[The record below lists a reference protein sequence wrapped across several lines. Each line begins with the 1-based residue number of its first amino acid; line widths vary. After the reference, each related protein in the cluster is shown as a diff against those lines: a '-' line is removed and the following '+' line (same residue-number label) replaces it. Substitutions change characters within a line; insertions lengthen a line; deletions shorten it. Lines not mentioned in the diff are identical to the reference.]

1 MICTPA
7 STVCSGSSRW
17 PRYCFPSQIAILAF
31 FSASL
36 HWCLRSDIFP
46 VLRFSLN
53 TSEKV
58 LLYVFL
64 HHELSVLSVMPN
76 QPQISSRVHCN
87 PHRLSNCFWSMFFL
101 GLPVRAILSPF
112 HPLFFNFARA
122 CKAKSPCVCM
132 SLIPPKPLCA
142 GGKRVPALP
151 VSAVPVSPVAG
162 SKSATFF
169 DSLYYP
175 HRAGGLSFRIPRSP
189 AVFGGI
195 YTRAPIR
202 G

>member
-1 MICTPA
+1 MICTPLSA
-7 STVCSGSSRW
+7 CCSGSSFCPKYCL
-17 PRYCFPSQIAILAF
+17 PRKIAILAF

-87 PHRLSNCFWSMFFL
+87 PHRLSNWFWSMFFL

-112 HPLFFNFARA
+112 HPLFFDFARA
-122 CKAKSPCVCM
+122 FRLFRPFFEDELHLSINLFFVFHKHAD
-132 SLIPPKPLCA
+132 L
-142 GGKRVPALP
+142 KRFQNVLEIGC
-151 VSAVPVSPVAG
+151 SCFRLRCDTVA
-162 SKSATFF
+162 
-169 DSLYYP
+169 
-175 HRAGGLSFRIPRSP
+175 
-189 AVFGGI
+189 
-195 YTRAPIR
+195 
-202 G
+202 

>member
-1 MICTPA
+1 MICTPLSA
-7 STVCSGSSRW
+7 CCSGSSFC
-17 PRYCFPSQIAILAF
+17 PKYCLPSQIAILAF

-87 PHRLSNCFWSMFFL
+87 PHRLSNCFWSMFFWVYL
-101 GLPVRAILSPF
+101 CEPF
-112 HPLFFNFARA
+112 SHPFTRF
-122 CKAKSPCVCM
+122 
-132 SLIPPKPLCA
+132 SLILQEH
-142 GGKRVPALP
+142 L
-151 VSAVPVSPVAG
+151 G
-162 SKSATFF
+162 SFAHF
-169 DSLYYP
+169 LN
-175 HRAGGLSFRIPRSP
+175 R
-189 AVFGGI
+189 
-195 YTRAPIR
+195 
-202 G
+202 